1 MEHVWTGYCGSDA
14 HWISCVC
21 NDTGMT
27 GSLVGVVYY
36 VNLPMS
42 STSASAQCLLSPE
55 TRAEV
60 TRASTVSSQPLLYS
74 AVQYSTVRPA
84 PHCTLYRLL
93 AASVCP
99 QPRNR
104 QHRTPVPDHSEP
116 RATCELLSS
125 ENVTFLTAGK
135 YEVGNSSSSNS
146 TFLSSCKM

>member
-21 NDTGMT
+21 NDTEMT

-74 AVQYSTVRPA
+74 KVQYSTVQCGLLLTV
-84 PHCTLYRLL
+84 HCTGYWRPQFAPSL
-93 AASVCP
+93 ATDNTGHRSQITV
-99 QPRNR
+99 NHG
-104 QHRTPVPDHSEP
+104 QHVNYCRV
-116 RATCELLSS
+116 
-125 ENVTFLTAGK
+125 
-135 YEVGNSSSSNS
+135 
-146 TFLSSCKM
+146 KM